1 VPVTRDRP
9 GQSGRP
15 TDDDLLGQAVDDRS
29 RVESNDAGNR
39 SSSIGDD
46 DVGSLAGRFDPP
58 AEVGSELCDGN
69 VYEPDVDFSEPQFT
83 QMARSGVGGYR
94 VPWLSDW

>member
-1 VPVTRDRP
+1 MISATGRLGIGRCRSPATGRVGLV
-9 GQSGRP
+9 GRP
-15 TDDDLLGQAVDDRS
+15 MMTTSV
-29 RVESNDAGNR
+29 
-39 SSSIGDD
+39 
-46 DVGSLAGRFDPP
+46 SLACRLDPP

-69 VYEPDVDFSEPQFT
+69 VYEPDVDSSEPQFT